1 MRKIWKGGGIGMDE
15 SIFERPLEDQLC
27 FEVYRA
33 ANGFGKMYNRA
44 LKDFHLTFPQYL
56 VLLAL
61 WDEDKVLIKNIG
73 ERLGMG
79 IGTLNPILNRL
90 EKQGWLTKESSHVDK
105 RATII
110 SLSKKSITSKRI
122 IHLAILSEVN
132 ACNLDSL
139 DGLFLMKQLKILNNA
154 MNQAD
159 DDAG

>member
-1 MRKIWKGGGIGMDE
+1 MDE

-61 WDEDKVLIKNIG
+61 WDEDNILIKHIG

-90 EKQGWLTKESSHVDK
+90 EKQGWLTKEPSLLDK
-105 RATII
+105 RATIV
-110 SLSKKSITSKRI
+110 SLSEKGVISKKAIN
-122 IHLAILSEVN
+122 LAILSEVN
-132 ACNLDSL
+132 ACNLEGI
-139 DGLFLMKQLKILNNA
+139 DGLFLMKQLKMLNNA
-154 MNQAD
+154 MNQG
-159 DDAG
+159 DAGAS

>member
-1 MRKIWKGGGIGMDE
+1 MEE

-33 ANGFGKMYNRA
+33 ANSFGKMYNRA
-44 LKDFHLTFPQYL
+44 LKDFQLTFPQYL

-61 WDEDKVLIKNIG
+61 WDDDNILIKHIG

-90 EKQGWLTKESSHVDK
+90 EKQGWLTKEPSLLDK

-110 SLSKKSITSKRI
+110 SLSEKGVNSKKA
-122 IHLAILSEVN
+122 IHFAILSEVN
-132 ACNLDSL
+132 ACNLEGI
-139 DGLFLMKQLKILNNA
+139 DGLFLMKQLKLLNNA
-154 MNQAD
+154 MTQTD
-159 DDAG
+159 SGAG

>member
-1 MRKIWKGGGIGMDE
+1 MDE

-90 EKQGWLTKESSHVDK
+90 EKQGWLTKESSLVDK

-110 SLSKKSITSKRI
+110 SLSKKSITSKRT

-132 ACNLDSL
+132 ACNLDGV

>member
-1 MRKIWKGGGIGMDE
+1 MEE

-27 FEVYRA
+27 FEVYRT
-33 ANGFGKMYNRA
+33 ANAFGKMYNRA
-44 LKDFHLTFPQYL
+44 LKEFHLTFPQYL

-90 EKQGWLTKESSHVDK
+90 EKQGWLTKESSLVDK

-110 SLSKKSITSKRI
+110 SLSKKSITSKRT

-132 ACNLDSL
+132 ACNLDGV

>member
-1 MRKIWKGGGIGMDE
+1 MDE

-61 WDEDKVLIKNIG
+61 WDEDNTLIKHIG

-90 EKQGWLTKESSHVDK
+90 EKQGWLTKEPSLLDK
-105 RATII
+105 RATIV
-110 SLSKKSITSKRI
+110 SLSEKGVTSKKAI
-122 IHLAILSEVN
+122 NLAILSEVN
-132 ACNLDSL
+132 ACNLEGI
-139 DGLFLMKQLKILNNA
+139 DGLFLMKQLKILNSA
-154 MNQAD
+154 MKQGDTGAS
-159 DDAG
+159 

>member
-1 MRKIWKGGGIGMDE
+1 MEE

-33 ANGFGKMYNRA
+33 ANAFGKMYNRA
-44 LKDFHLTFPQYL
+44 LKEFHLTFPQYL

-90 EKQGWLTKESSHVDK
+90 EKQGWLTKETSLVDK

-110 SLSKKSITSKRI
+110 SLSKKSITSKRT
-122 IHLAILSEVN
+122 IHLALLSEVN
-132 ACNLDSL
+132 ACNLDGV
-139 DGLFLMKQLKILNNA
+139 DGVFLMKQLKILNNA
-154 MNQAD
+154 MDQAD

>member
-1 MRKIWKGGGIGMDE
+1 MDE

-61 WDEDKVLIKNIG
+61 WDEDNILIKHIG

-90 EKQGWLTKESSHVDK
+90 EKQGWLTKEPSLVDK
-105 RATII
+105 RATIV
-110 SLSKKSITSKRI
+110 SMTEKGATSKKAIN
-122 IHLAILSEVN
+122 LAILSEVN
-132 ACNLDSL
+132 ACNLDGI
-139 DGLFLMKQLKILNNA
+139 DGLFLMKQLKMLNSA
-154 MNQAD
+154 MNQEDTGAS
-159 DDAG
+159 